1 MPKVLG
7 IFLLYLKS
15 DPSNT
20 RGELGKGIS
29 DRWFKGVEWEKRR
42 NRLTNRW
49 RGWRRGMEWVLLSE
63 RSKTEA
69 GATAEVQL
77 THVPAQM
84 EPDLLMTYCPN

>member
-29 DRWFKGVEWEKRR
+29 DKWFKGVEWEKGR
-42 NRLTNRW
+42 NRLT
-49 RGWRRGMEWVLLSE
+49 
-63 RSKTEA
+63 A
-69 GATAEVQL
+69 GVAGDSAWSG
-77 THVPAQM
+77 
-84 EPDLLMTYCPN
+84 DC